1 MASLQIFRIDYKT
14 MSNKKTHKLV
24 TVLIAIVW
32 MANGLLCKVLGL
44 VPRHQEIVER
54 ILSFDRSSAYF
65 AIKGIGLL
73 EVLMAIWILSNI
85 KPRLNAIAQ
94 MIIIATMNILEFM
107 LAPDLLLWGK
117 FNSLFALLF
126 ILLIYYNEFYLHQ
139 KTNKSN
145 AVIS

>member
-1 MASLQIFRIDYKT
+1 